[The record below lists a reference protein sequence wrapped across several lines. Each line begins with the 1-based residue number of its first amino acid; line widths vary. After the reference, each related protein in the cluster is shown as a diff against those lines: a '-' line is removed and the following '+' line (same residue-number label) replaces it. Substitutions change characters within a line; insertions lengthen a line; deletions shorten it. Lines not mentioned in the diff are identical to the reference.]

1 MKRTPTTL
9 KPSEFPVV
17 LHPFLQN
24 ARAYDSSCSPEAR
37 VWLLEKDCGYFL
49 KRAPKGA
56 LLDEAQMTRHFHALG
71 LSTEVILFH
80 AEGEFDYLLTAR
92 IPGEDATHAQY
103 LADPK
108 RLCDAIAT
116 ELRALHERG
125 TKGCPIADHSAKY
138 LTRATENRKSG
149 VFDRSFLPPSLA
161 HMTADE
167 AWELVQ
173 AEGHRLTSDTLLH
186 GDYCLPNILFDDR
199 RFSGFIDLGNG
210 GVGDR
215 HVDLFWGAWTLAFNL
230 GTDHYRDRFFDAYGR
245 DVIDEDRIALIG
257 AIECFG

>member
-37 VWLLEKDCGYFL
+37 VWLLEKDGGYFL
-49 KRAPKGA
+49 KRAPRGA

-71 LSTEVILFH
+71 LSAEVVAFH
-80 AEGEFDYLLTAR
+80 SEGEFDYLITAR

-103 LADPK
+103 LTDPK

-116 ELRALHERG
+116 KLRALHE
-125 TKGCPIADHSAKY
+125 TPAEDCPIPDHTAKY
-138 LTRATENRKSG
+138 LTRATENHENG
-149 VFDRSFLPPSLA
+149 VFDSSFLSPILA
-161 HMTADE
+161 HMSREE
-167 AWELVQ
+167 AWAFARDRWHILECN
-173 AEGHRLTSDTLLH
+173 TLLH
-186 GDYCLPNILFDDR
+186 GDYCLPNILFDDW

-230 GTDHYRDRFFDAYGR
+230 GTDHYHDRFFDAYGR
-245 DVIDEDRIALIG
+245 DVIDEERIALIS